1 MKYRQ
6 ITSITKQLFSKSSP
20 SLRAKL
26 IHILLNSVRTKD
38 RETFV
43 FEFLRNLNTI
53 NDSKKEELAEMLE
66 ELLLLDD
73 KEFEKVAYSIIL
85 GIMSAGS
92 KHEG

>member
-6 ITSITKQLFSKSSP
+6 ITSTTKQLFSRISP

-26 IHILLNSVRTKD
+26 IHILLNSIRTKD
-38 RETFV
+38 RENFV
-43 FEFLRNLNTI
+43 FELLRNLNTI
-53 NDSKKEELAEMLE
+53 NDSKKEDLAEMLE
-66 ELLLLDD
+66 EILFLDD

-92 KHEG
+92 KRED